1 MHIAIIEQTKKY
13 KMRMVYDPVSK
24 TFNESDAVSLFY
36 ARKCPFPYGWIKG
49 FGTPPED
56 HLDVIIVTENNYQL
70 GQEVKVKIIG
80 IFRRNDGDHKL
91 LVVPESSTYNDIND
105 LKPYELQTLQAL
117 YPKLAEGEGWL
128 GKAYVNLEALERHQ

>member
-1 MHIAIIEQTKKY
+1 MHVAIIEQTKKY

-24 TFNESDAVSLFY
+24 TFNESDNVSLFY

-56 HLDVIIVTENNYQL
+56 HLDVIIVTENDYQL

-91 LVVPESSTYNDIND
+91 LAVPESSTYNDIND
-105 LKPYELQTLQAL
+105 LKPYEIQTLQAI
-117 YPKLAEGEGWL
+117 YPRLEAREGWL
-128 GKAYVNLEALERHQ
+128 GKADLNLENLKRHQ